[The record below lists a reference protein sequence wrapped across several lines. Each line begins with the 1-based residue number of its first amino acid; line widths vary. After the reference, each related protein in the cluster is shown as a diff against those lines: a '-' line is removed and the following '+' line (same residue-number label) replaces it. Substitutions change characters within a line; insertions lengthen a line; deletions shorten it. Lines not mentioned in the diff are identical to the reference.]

1 MSIQFLFPFLIKL
14 LVFLLLSCMNYVY
27 MLSIKSLVIISSAN
41 IFSHSVDCLF
51 ILLMASFSMQ
61 NLLSL
66 IISYLFI
73 VIFSFMTLGGVS
85 KKILLRFI
93 SKSVLPMFF
102 SRTFRVSS
110 FTFRSLD
117 HFEFNFCVWC

>member
-1 MSIQFLFPFLIKL
+1 MIS
-14 LVFLLLSCMNYVY
+14 VY
-27 MLSIKSLVIISSAN
+27 MLSINALVIILSAN

-61 NLLSL
+61 KLLSL
-66 IISYLFI
+66 IRSYLFI
-73 VIFSFMTLGGVS
+73 FVLIFIPLGCIS
-85 KKILLRFI
+85 KKTLLRLI

-110 FTFRSLD
+110 FKFMSSD
-117 HFEFNFCVWC
+117 YFNFCVWC